1 MTQMTAVMDGD
12 WIPTPVEYEAITGT
26 GFQTSWKRGKLSLTL
41 VTRKGCLYL
50 PVKFASMS
58 GWLEF
63 TDGKHFSSQARV
75 RTPPHD

>member
-50 PVKFASMS
+50 PVNLPPCLG
-58 GWLEF
+58 GW
-63 TDGKHFSSQARV
+63 SSQMES
-75 RTPPHD
+75 TSLLKPE

>member
-41 VTRKGCLYL
+41 VTRKGD
-50 PVKFASMS
+50 
-58 GWLEF
+58 
-63 TDGKHFSSQARV
+63 T
-75 RTPPHD
+75 